1 MTRTSFIRAA
11 LAAGATMVLVAGCGS
26 SNDSATSSSTSAASS
41 SSASSS
47 AKASTSA
54 SAKTSSSAGSG
65 TATSGT
71 GSVGATATST
81 VGAGTTQLDAQSTTW
96 FDTLCTGLAPFKSF
110 ATNPPNITTAADVSS
125 LMTNVGG
132 AMTQTGATLASTPP
146 PTFQGG
152 DTAASGIVAA
162 LQQYGPVFS
171 DFGQKAAQ
179 IDPNDAAALQQLA
192 TDFETQV
199 SGASSLTQFD
209 FDTAVKQAVNQ
220 IPYCNGIFS

>member
-11 LAAGATMVLVAGCGS
+11 VAAGAAMVLIAGCGS
-26 SNDSATSSSTSAASS
+26 SNDSASSSTSAVSS
-41 SSASSS
+41 SSSAASSS
-47 AKASTSA
+47 AKALTSA
-54 SAKTSSSAGSG
+54 SEKTSSG
-65 TATSGT
+65 TS
-71 GSVGATATST
+71 SVGATATST
-81 VGAGTTQLDAQSTTW
+81 VGAGTTELDAQSTTW
-96 FDTLCTGLAPFKSF
+96 FDTLCTGLAPFKSL
-110 ATNPPNITTAADVSS
+110 ATNPPSITTAADVSS

-132 AMTQTGATLASTPP
+132 AMTQTPSTLASTPP

-162 LQQYGPVFS
+162 LQQYGPVFT

-192 TDFETQV
+192 TDFESEV

-209 FDTAVKQAVNQ
+209 FDPAVKQAVNQ
-220 IPYCNGIFS
+220 IPSCNGIFS

>member
-1 MTRTSFIRAA
+1 MMRAQFIRAA
-11 LAAGATMVLVAGCGS
+11 VAAGAAMVLIAGCGS
-26 SNDSATSSSTSAASS
+26 SNDSASSSSTSAASS
-41 SSASSS
+41 SSSAASSS

-54 SAKTSSSAGSG
+54 SEKTSSG
-65 TATSGT
+65 TS
-71 GSVGATATST
+71 SVGATATST
-81 VGAGTTQLDAQSTTW
+81 VGAGTTELDAQSTTW
-96 FDTLCTGLAPFKSF
+96 FDTLCTGLAPFKSL
-110 ATNPPNITTAADVSS
+110 ATNPPNITSAADVSS

-132 AMTQTGATLASTPP
+132 AMTQTGSALASIPP

-209 FDTAVKQAVNQ
+209 FDPAVKQAVNQ
-220 IPYCNGIFS
+220 IPSCNGIFS

>member
-1 MTRTSFIRAA
+1 MTRASFIRAA
-11 LAAGATMVLVAGCGS
+11 VAAGAAMVLIAGCGS
-26 SNDSATSSSTSAASS
+26 SNDSASSSTSAASS
-41 SSASSS
+41 SSSAASSS

-54 SAKTSSSAGSG
+54 SEKTSSG
-65 TATSGT
+65 TS
-71 GSVGATATST
+71 SVGATATST
-81 VGAGTTQLDAQSTTW
+81 VGAGTTELDAQSATW
-96 FDTLCTGLAPFKSF
+96 FDTLCTGLAPFKSL
-110 ATNPPNITTAADVSS
+110 ATNPPNITSAADVSS

-132 AMTQTGATLASTPP
+132 AMTQTGSALASTPP

-192 TDFETQV
+192 TDFEGQV

-209 FDTAVKQAVNQ
+209 FDPAVKQAVNQ
-220 IPYCNGIFS
+220 IPSCNGIFS